1 MLEGHL
7 EGPVPHLPTS
17 QLQHDSVGCR
27 PLQVVPRQSV
37 VPITV
42 LAVKGVESR
51 QPEM

>member
-27 PLQVVPRQSV
+27 PLQVVPRHSV